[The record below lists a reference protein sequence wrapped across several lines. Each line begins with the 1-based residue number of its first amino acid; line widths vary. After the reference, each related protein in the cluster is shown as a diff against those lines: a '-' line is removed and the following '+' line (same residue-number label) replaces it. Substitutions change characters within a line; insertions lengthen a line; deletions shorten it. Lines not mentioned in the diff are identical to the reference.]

1 LHVKVEAFSDG
12 VLAIVITLLV
22 LEIKIPEL
30 HDSLSSQETRTALV
44 YLAPNLPALH
54 QQARQRVNRTVI
66 LDFSS

>member
-30 HDSLSSQETRTALV
+30 HDSLSSQEARTALV
-44 YLAPNLPALH
+44 HLAP
-54 QQARQRVNRTVI
+54 QFRQLYT
-66 LDFSS
+66 